1 MDYSYNLKKKIVIMT
16 ERKTCVVEICVTFGT
31 GVYRK
36 SVHCEIKKI
45 QFRTWVEENFFF
57 YSDSR
62 IIIAAYRIFLLA
74 LR

>member
-1 MDYSYNLKKKIVIMT
+1 M
-16 ERKTCVVEICVTFGT
+16 TFGT

-36 SVHCEIKKI
+36 SVHCEIKKTSI
-45 QFRTWVEENFFF
+45 PHKVGGGERNWTPNVTKTEPVCSIMPCLF

-62 IIIAAYRIFLLA
+62 IIIVVYRIFVLV